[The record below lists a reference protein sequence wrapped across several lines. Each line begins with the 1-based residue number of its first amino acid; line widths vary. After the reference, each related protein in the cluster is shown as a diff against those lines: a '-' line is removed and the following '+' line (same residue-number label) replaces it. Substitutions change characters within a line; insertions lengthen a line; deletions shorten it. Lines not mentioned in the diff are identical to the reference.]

1 MIKLS
6 WLYFSSISL
15 QDELTKEQIARK
27 SIHCESHCEW
37 INTIFLFAFHFS
49 VLRNAFNAFDPE
61 KNGYINTA
69 MVGTILSMLGHQL
82 DDATLAEII
91 AEVDEDGSGQIEFEE
106 FTTLAARFLV
116 EEDAEAMM
124 AELKEAF
131 RLYDKE
137 GNGYIT
143 TGVLREILRELDDKL
158 TNDDLDM
165 MIEEIDSD
173 GSGTVDFDGERLRR
187 VRIWIYMYINI
198 IFYLYRIHGSY
209 DRRRWLGWRWWTAH
223 GIK

>member
-1 MIKLS
+1 MILLS
-6 WLYFSSISL
+6 FDFRRTLQFYCKIISEHFLTIVFPNINSNYNDGERCELLLRPQLYIYTRYI
-15 QDELTKEQIARK
+15 DELTKEQI
-27 SIHCESHCEW
+27 E
-37 INTIFLFAFHFS
+37 L
-49 VLRNAFNAFDPE
+49 LRNAFNAFDPE

-82 DDATLAEII
+82 DDATLADII

-124 AELKEAF
+124 QELKEAF

-173 GSGTVDFDGERLRR
+173 GSGTVDFDEFMEVMTG
-187 VRIWIYMYINI
+187 
-198 IFYLYRIHGSY
+198 G
-209 DRRRWLGWRWWTAH
+209 DD
-223 GIK
+223 

>member
-1 MIKLS
+1 MECLRDFQILLS
-6 WLYFSSISL
+6 VLF
-15 QDELTKEQIARK
+15 
-27 SIHCESHCEW
+27 
-37 INTIFLFAFHFS
+37 FGFAFFPFCI

-61 KNGYINTA
+61 KKGYISTQ

-82 DDATLAEII
+82 DDKTLGEII

-116 EEDAEAMM
+116 EEDAEAMQ

-158 TNDDLDM
+158 TNEDLDM

-173 GSGTVDFDGERLRR
+173 GSGTVDFDG
-187 VRIWIYMYINI
+187 NS
-198 IFYLYRIHGSY
+198 IFFFNFQFFFLIFPFFSFFIFVSI
-209 DRRRWLGWRWWTAH
+209 LF
-223 GIK
+223 

>member
-1 MIKLS
+1 MYLLLS
-6 WLYFSSISL
+6 YLFRNSP
-15 QDELTKEQIARK
+15 TQI
-27 SIHCESHCEW
+27 IV
-37 INTIFLFAFHFS
+37 FLS
-49 VLRNAFNAFDPE
+49 PLVLRNAFNAFDPE

-173 GSGTVDFDGERLRR
+173 GSGTVDFDGKT
-187 VRIWIYMYINI
+187 VQFFINQTKYLFV
-198 IFYLYRIHGSY
+198 IFSYRIYGSY
-209 DRRRWLGWRWWTAH
+209 DWWRRLNSCYCHISLGSNSFTLFTTVYWLPSS
-223 GIK
+223 IQS

>member
-1 MIKLS
+1 MKKNTKGQRGKTIAQEKFVTLNKGKS
-6 WLYFSSISL
+6 DDLNSNE
-15 QDELTKEQIARK
+15 ELPKEQIA
-27 SIHCESHCEW
+27 
-37 INTIFLFAFHFS
+37 L
-49 VLRNAFNAFDPE
+49 LRNAFNAFDPE
-61 KNGYINTA
+61 KKGYIGTQ

-82 DDATLAEII
+82 DDATLHEII

-116 EEDAEAMM
+116 EEDAEAMQ

-158 TNDDLDM
+158 TNEDLDM

-173 GSGTVDFDGERLRR
+173 GSGTVDFDEFMEVMTGE
-187 VRIWIYMYINI
+187 
-198 IFYLYRIHGSY
+198 
-209 DRRRWLGWRWWTAH
+209 
-223 GIK
+223 